1 MQLGTQ
7 NSDRS
12 RAKPTE
18 LRTPTGPLRF
28 STGPDGK
35 SQLVVTT
42 AVPDGLAEAY
52 TEASQG
58 QHERARQRLA
68 ALERTNLGPR
78 SPDGQVA
85 FLMGQTYFLVKDW
98 AAAER
103 WFQRVLDLGPEPVVT
118 FQMGQICT
126 ATSRLSEAADYHRM
140 AYEADPDNPYIARE
154 HATDLMRAGET
165 QEGMRIMRT
174 AVDNA
179 PGNPQLHSHYLMRL
193 SYLPDLDPQAILQEH
208 LCWAQRHAPVHL
220 ARQDHPNVPDPG
232 RRLRIGYLCSEFR
245 DHATVYNFEPFL
257 DGRDRDQFEVYGY
270 GSVGFPD
277 QVTERLKGKFDGY
290 HEILR
295 LDDRAAADLIAGDR
309 IDVLVVIGGHV
320 PDNRLRVL
328 AYKPAPVQVG
338 YGAVSTTGMSQ
349 IDYRLTDTLKDGPPS
364 ETLYAEQAVYVEP
377 GGDCYLP
384 PRETPSVGPLP
395 ALANGMVTFACFNNV
410 LKITPAILALWASI
424 LKVCPN
430 SRLLL
435 KFKDGEVPFIRK
447 ALHDRLGALGI
458 DPRRVEI
465 LGWVPDRLALCNQAD
480 IALDTYPYSGCTTTC
495 ECLWMGLPVISR
507 VGEPRGYWYTRMGYA
522 VLRRVGLEIL
532 AASSDRQYVVKA
544 VALAQNLTALAKIRA
559 SLRAR
564 MTAPGGL
571 GDAGAHM
578 QGVERAYRWM
588 WRQWCEGRHQKQ
600 QAGITMDE
608 ERTP

>member
-1 MQLGTQ
+1 
-7 NSDRS
+7 
-12 RAKPTE
+12 
-18 LRTPTGPLRF
+18 LRF
-28 STGPDGK
+28 TTGPDGK

-52 TEASQG
+52 AEASQG

-68 ALERTNLGPR
+68 ALERTDLGPR
-78 SPDGQVA
+78 SRDGQVA

-103 WFQRVLDLGPEPVVT
+103 WFQRVLDLGPEPMVY

-126 ATSRLSEAADYHRM
+126 ATNRVSEAADYHRM
-140 AYEADPDNPYIARE
+140 AYEADPDNPFIARE
-154 HATDLMRAGET
+154 RATDLMRGGET

-174 AVDNA
+174 AVDSA

-208 LCWAQRHAPVHL
+208 LCWAQRHAPIHL
-220 ARQDHPNVPDPG
+220 ARTRHSNVPDPG

-257 DGRDRDQFEVYGY
+257 DGRDRGQFEVYGY

-277 QVTERLKGKFDGY
+277 QVTERLKGKFDHY
-290 HEILR
+290 REILR

-309 IDVLVVIGGHV
+309 IDVLVIIGGHV

-349 IDYRLTDTLKDGPPS
+349 IDYRLTDALKDGPAS
-364 ETLYAEQAVYVEP
+364 QALYVEQSVYVEP

-384 PRETPSVGPLP
+384 PREAPLVGPLP
-395 ALANGMVTFACFNNV
+395 ALANGIVTFACFNNV
-410 LKITPAILALWASI
+410 LKITPPILALWASI
-424 LKVCPN
+424 LEVCPN

-435 KFKDGEVPFIRK
+435 KFKDGEAPFVQK

-458 DPRRVEI
+458 DSRRVEI
-465 LGWVPDRLALCNQAD
+465 LGWVPAQERLALCNQAD

-507 VGEPRGYWYTRMGYA
+507 VGETRGYWYTRMGQA
-522 VLRRVGLEIL
+522 MLRRVGLEVL

-544 VALAQNLTALAKIRA
+544 VALARSLPALAQIRA
-559 SLRAR
+559 SMRAR

-571 GDAGAHM
+571 CDARAFM

-588 WRQWCEGRHQKQ
+588 WRRWCDQK
-600 QAGITMDE
+600 IRDPKSEIRNE
-608 ERTP
+608 EVRT